1 MNAATKVLPLTERP
15 AKPCTPAEQ
24 RWIENH
30 AEYLMR
36 GADVTFKRRMHGE
49 KGVTQKRFHHALD
62 ELLMERLSRT
72 GASNWS
78 LGMVMHGVLIGD
90 VSMARDG
97 LVEALGLPDCK
108 RAVIEI
114 AESLLRP
121 LAADGLI
128 AQLEDEQ

>member
-1 MNAATKVLPLTERP
+1 MNAATKVLPLTG
-15 AKPCTPAEQ
+15 TPARPRPPDEQ
-24 RWIENH
+24 QWIENH

-36 GADVTFKRRMHGE
+36 GADVKFKRRMHSE
-49 KGVTQKRFHHALD
+49 QSVTLERFHNALD

-78 LGMVMHGVLIGD
+78 LGMVMHGVITGN

-97 LVEALGLPDCK
+97 LVEALSLPDCK
-108 RAVIEI
+108 RAIIEV
-114 AESLLRP
+114 AENLLRP

-128 AQLEDEQ
+128 AQAEDEQ

>member
-1 MNAATKVLPLTERP
+1 MK
-15 AKPCTPAEQ
+15 
-24 RWIENH
+24 
-30 AEYLMR
+30 
-36 GADVTFKRRMHGE
+36 FKRRMHSE
-49 KGVTQKRFHHALD
+49 QGVTLERFHNALD

-97 LVEALGLPDCK
+97 IVEALGLPDCK
-108 RAVIEI
+108 RAITEI

-128 AQLEDEQ
+128 AQAEDEQ

>member
-1 MNAATKVLPLTERP
+1 MNAATKVLPLTETP
-15 AKPCTPAEQ
+15 AKPCTPAEKQ
-24 RWIENH
+24 WMENH

-36 GADVTFKRRMHGE
+36 GADVTFKRRMRSE
-49 KGVTQKRFHHALD
+49 QGVTLERFHNALD

-97 LVEALGLPDCK
+97 LVETLGLPDYK
-108 RAVIEI
+108 RAIIEV
-114 AESLLRP
+114 AETLLRP

-128 AQLEDEQ
+128 AQAEDEQ

>member
-24 RWIENH
+24 QWIENH

-90 VSMARDG
+90 VSVARDG

-108 RAVIEI
+108 RAAIEI

>member
-15 AKPCTPAEQ
+15 AKPCTSAEQ
-24 RWIENH
+24 QWIENH

-36 GADVTFKRRMHGE
+36 GTDVKFKRRMHSE
-49 KGVTQKRFHHALD
+49 QGVTLERFHNALD

-78 LGMVMHGVLIGD
+78 LGMVVHGVITGN

-108 RAVIEI
+108 RGIIEV
-114 AESLLRP
+114 AETLLRP
-121 LAADGLI
+121 LAADGVI
-128 AQLEDEQ
+128 AQAEDEQ